1 MDHKSF
7 GVLFIWRQ
15 ISCLI
20 SSYCALSVLGTKEAK
35 VRHGE
40 CLSIETN
47 FLKSVLC
54 PCCGVTHLWSSWFGG
69 RFSWPWLTPPIW
81 TPQRGLHYLTKLP
94 VLILAPRNLAPACV
108 MKDHWGLAILC
119 LLSALAIQLNAFT
132 PKNKSDLVQL
142 ISHPKLAC
150 QKLGPLPVSEL
161 ENDGN
166 VCTCLIL
173 SVISYCYI
181 SVLLE
186 LEKPHPAFFVSL
198 SYHRV
203 CKFQKWI
210 KKHLDKTVVF

>member
-1 MDHKSF
+1 M
-7 GVLFIWRQ
+7 
-15 ISCLI
+15 
-20 SSYCALSVLGTKEAK
+20 
-35 VRHGE
+35 RHGE

-47 FLKSVLC
+47 FLKSFSVPAVVLHIC
-54 PCCGVTHLWSSWFGG
+54 DLAGLEGDSHGHDWRTQFGSSE
-69 RFSWPWLTPPIW
+69 S
-81 TPQRGLHYLTKLP
+81 LHYLTKLP

-132 PKNKSDLVQL
+132 PRNKSDLVQL

-173 SVISYCYI
+173 SVISYCYM
-181 SVLLE
+181 SVFVGTGKTTSSLLCE
-186 LEKPHPAFFVSL
+186 SFLSQSL
-198 SYHRV
+198 
-203 CKFQKWI
+203 
-210 KKHLDKTVVF
+210 